1 MTKGLW
7 PLWAMIKIELT
18 PAFLI
23 PRRMYQDSSLLLDFF
38 TRYYGKIRLVG
49 RGARNKK
56 TSLQM
61 FQCLNISFQGRTDLK
76 NLTDW
81 ESSDQPRR
89 LLGNDLVL
97 AMYTNELLSRLLP
110 EAEKHQKIFDGYWNF
125 LRVINEQSNTEK
137 EYSLRLFENLLLKE
151 LGYGLEFNKDFK
163 GNPIDSELEYHF
175 QEHKGF
181 VLRADGN
188 IPGKVLLVFDD
199 VDNNGRLSVDHL
211 AILKKINRER
221 LRSILGEKPLKSR
234 ELFFVN

>member
-1 MTKGLW
+1 
-7 PLWAMIKIELT
+7 
-18 PAFLI
+18 
-23 PRRMYQDSSLLLDFF
+23 MYQGSSLLLDFF
-38 TRYYGKIRLVG
+38 TCHYGKIRLVA
-49 RGARNKK
+49 RGARSNK

-61 FQCLNISFQGRTDLK
+61 FQCLNISYKGRSELK

-110 EAEKHQKIFDGYWNF
+110 EAEKHQKVFDGYWKY
-125 LRVINEQSNTEK
+125 LGMINEQSETEK

-163 GNPIDSELEYHF
+163 GNPIDSELKYHF
-175 QEHKGF
+175 QEHNGF
-181 VLRADGN
+181 IPRADGN
-188 IPGKVLLVFDD
+188 IPGEVLLMVDD
-199 VDNNGRLSVDHL
+199 GGDNARLSVNHL
-211 AILKKINRER
+211 SILKKLNRKR
-221 LRSILGEKPLKSR
+221 LSSILGERPLKSR

>member
-1 MTKGLW
+1 MT
-7 PLWAMIKIELT
+7 KIELT

-23 PRRMYQDSSLLLDFF
+23 HRRMYQGSSLLLDFF
-38 TRYYGKIRLVG
+38 TRHYGKIRLVA
-49 RGARNKK
+49 RGARKNK

-61 FQCLNISFQGRTDLK
+61 FQCLNISYKGRSDLK

-125 LRVINEQSNTEK
+125 LRIINEQSETEK
-137 EYSLRLFENLLLKE
+137 EYSLRLFENLLLEE

-175 QEHKGF
+175 QEHNGF
-181 VLRADGN
+181 VPRADGN
-188 IPGKVLLVFDD
+188 IPGEVLLV
-199 VDNNGRLSVDHL
+199 VDSGSNNGRLSVNHL
-211 AILKKINRER
+211 SILKKLNRKR
-221 LRSILGEKPLKSR
+221 LSQSLAKSH
-234 ELFFVN
+234 

>member
-1 MTKGLW
+1 MT
-7 PLWAMIKIELT
+7 KIELT

-23 PRRMYQDSSLLLDFF
+23 HRRMYQGSSLLLDFF
-38 TRYYGKIRLVG
+38 TRHYGKIRLVA
-49 RGARNKK
+49 RGARSKK

-61 FQCLNISFQGRTDLK
+61 FQRLNISFKGRSDLK

-110 EAEKHQKIFDGYWNF
+110 EAEKHQKVFDGYWKY
-125 LRVINEQSNTEK
+125 LGMINEQSETEK

-163 GNPIDSELEYHF
+163 GNPINSELEYHF
-175 QEHKGF
+175 QEHNGF
-181 VLRADGN
+181 VPRADGN
-188 IPGKVLLVFDD
+188 IPGEVLLV
-199 VDNNGRLSVDHL
+199 VDGGGDNGRLSVNHL
-211 AILKKINRER
+211 AILKKLNRKR

-234 ELFFVN
+234 ELFFVTN

>member
-1 MTKGLW
+1 
-7 PLWAMIKIELT
+7 
-18 PAFLI
+18 
-23 PRRMYQDSSLLLDFF
+23 
-38 TRYYGKIRLVG
+38 
-49 RGARNKK
+49 
-56 TSLQM
+56 M
-61 FQCLNISFQGRTDLK
+61 FQCLNISYKGRSDLK

-110 EAEKHQKIFDGYWNF
+110 EAEKHQEIFDGYWNF
-125 LRVINEQSNTEK
+125 LRIINEQSETEK
-137 EYSLRLFENLLLKE
+137 EYSLRLFENLLLEE

-175 QEHKGF
+175 QEHNGF
-181 VLRADGN
+181 IARADGT
-188 IPGKVLLVFDD
+188 IPGEILLIVEDGGGND
-199 VDNNGRLSVDHL
+199 RLSVNHL
-211 AILKKINRER
+211 SILKKLNRKH

>member
-1 MTKGLW
+1 MTKKLW
-7 PLWAMIKIELT
+7 RLWVMTKIELT

-23 PRRMYQDSSLLLDFF
+23 HRRMYQGSSLLLDFF
-38 TRYYGKIRLVG
+38 TRHYGKIRLVA
-49 RGARNKK
+49 RGARSKK

-61 FQCLNISFQGRTDLK
+61 FQRLNISFKGRSDLK

-110 EAEKHQKIFDGYWNF
+110 EAEKHQKVFDGYWKY
-125 LRVINEQSNTEK
+125 LGMINEQSETEK

-181 VLRADGN
+181 VPRADGN
-188 IPGKVLLVFDD
+188 IPGEVLLVVDD
-199 VDNNGRLSVDHL
+199 GGDNGRLSVNHL
-211 AILKKINRER
+211 AILKKLNRKR

-234 ELFFVN
+234 ELFFL

>member
-1 MTKGLW
+1 MT
-7 PLWAMIKIELT
+7 KIELT

-23 PRRMYQDSSLLLDFF
+23 HRRMYQGSSLLLDFF
-38 TRYYGKIRLVG
+38 TRHYGKIRLVA
-49 RGARNKK
+49 RGARSKK

-61 FQCLNISFQGRTDLK
+61 FQRLNISFKGRSDLK

-110 EAEKHQKIFDGYWNF
+110 EAEKHQKVFDGYWKY
-125 LRVINEQSNTEK
+125 LGMINEQSETEK

-175 QEHKGF
+175 QEHNGF
-181 VLRADGN
+181 VPSADGN
-188 IPGKVLLVFDD
+188 IPGEVLLMVDD
-199 VDNNGRLSVDHL
+199 VGDNGRLSVNHL
-211 AILKKINRER
+211 AILKKLNRKR

>member
-1 MTKGLW
+1 MT
-7 PLWAMIKIELT
+7 KIELT

-23 PRRMYQDSSLLLDFF
+23 HRRMYQGSSLLLDFF
-38 TRYYGKIRLVG
+38 TRHYGKIRLVA
-49 RGARNKK
+49 RGARSNK

-61 FQCLNISFQGRTDLK
+61 FQCLNISYKGRSDLK

-97 AMYTNELLSRLLP
+97 AMYINELLSRLLP

-125 LRVINEQSNTEK
+125 LRIINEQSDAEK
-137 EYSLRLFENLLLKE
+137 EYSLRLFENLLLEE

-175 QEHKGF
+175 QEHNGF
-181 VLRADGN
+181 VARADGN
-188 IPGKVLLVFDD
+188 IPGEVLLIVEDGGGND
-199 VDNNGRLSVDHL
+199 LLNVDHL
-211 AILKKINRER
+211 SILKKLNRKR

>member
-1 MTKGLW
+1 
-7 PLWAMIKIELT
+7 
-18 PAFLI
+18 
-23 PRRMYQDSSLLLDFF
+23 MYQGSSLLLDFF
-38 TRYYGKIRLVG
+38 TRHYGKIRLVA
-49 RGARNKK
+49 RGARSKK

-61 FQCLNISFQGRTDLK
+61 FQRLNISFKGRSDLK

-110 EAEKHQKIFDGYWNF
+110 EAEKHQKVFDGYWKY
-125 LRVINEQSNTEK
+125 LGMINEQSETEK

-175 QEHKGF
+175 QEHNGF
-181 VLRADGN
+181 VPRADGN
-188 IPGKVLLVFDD
+188 IPGEVLLVVDD
-199 VDNNGRLSVDHL
+199 GGDNGRLSVNHL
-211 AILKKINRER
+211 AILKKLNRKR